1 MRLLTASPLETKNIA
16 TEAAVPLRS
25 DEARLRPH
33 MLGRGRVLSCME
45 EQEISFNLCKRR
57 NA

>member
-45 EQEISFNLCKRR
+45 EQEIN
-57 NA
+57 NI